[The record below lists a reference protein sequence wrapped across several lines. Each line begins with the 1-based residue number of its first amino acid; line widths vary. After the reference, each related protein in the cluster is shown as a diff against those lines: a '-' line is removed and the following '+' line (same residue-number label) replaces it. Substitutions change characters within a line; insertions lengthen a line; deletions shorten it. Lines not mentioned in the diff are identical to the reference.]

1 MKNLLRSDGQ
11 NLFKWSKQGILLK
24 LPYNTLN
31 ISLMDPNEVIDIL
44 DNLLENEITIH
55 QKIDLK
61 EMIQYIKN
69 N

>member
-1 MKNLLRSDGQ
+1 
-11 NLFKWSKQGILLK
+11 
-24 LPYNTLN
+24 
-31 ISLMDPNEVIDIL
+31 MDPNEVIDIL